1 MSCHGDALLSPQQ
14 VVCRLLFAL
23 DCCGLCLD
31 PGVQTVP
38 AVNTGS
44 ILLNVHPH
52 APGQAHSKQE
62 EVSCMVEVPLISSLP
77 PAFFFCCFAPFLLS
91 QSDRTQISKY
101 HLSFYYFFS
110 WCRTL
115 LLHLLVSPGSPSLFH
130 GQYYL
135 PLHLH
140 TIQSF
145 FLSYIKLWSISRN
158 PPISSQLPSLALAS
172 FLLMFPL
179 RGLENLCLLPM
190 EIFLPFALLITSL
203 SLHKF
208 LKKPPLSP
216 WFFLFVHSHTN
227 SLLSTPMPASSQIF
241 SCYLLASCAM
251 LQPLSSVWRG

>member
-101 HLSFYYFFS
+101 HLSFYYFF
-110 WCRTL
+110 
-115 LLHLLVSPGSPSLFH
+115 
-130 GQYYL
+130 
-135 PLHLH
+135 
-140 TIQSF
+140 
-145 FLSYIKLWSISRN
+145 FLMQN
-158 PPISSQLPSLALAS
+158 
-172 FLLMFPL
+172 
-179 RGLENLCLLPM
+179 
-190 EIFLPFALLITSL
+190 FATTSL
-203 SLHKF
+203 G
-208 LKKPPLSP
+208 LSRLSKLISWAILSTSP
-216 WFFLFVHSHTN
+216 FTYTTEFLFK
-227 SLLSTPMPASSQIF
+227 L
-241 SCYLLASCAM
+241 Y
-251 LQPLSSVWRG
+251 